1 MSKHLA
7 LLATALFTAGA
18 VVAVSLPTRAAA
30 QTTGAGRG
38 LTDGAQLA
46 AIYDTI
52 LRGRSNAARTA
63 LARTCP
69 PTPAA
74 ACDALREVSIWWEIQ
89 QDLPNRQRDNELQTS
104 AAAAIASA
112 TAWTTREPNRG
123 EAWFYLAGA
132 YAPLSQWR
140 VQRGEKLIAAR
151 DAKRIKDALERALAL
166 DPSLN
171 DAWFGIGLYHYYADV
186 APTVLKLLRFLLL
199 LPGGNREQGMR
210 EMLRTRQQGQLLRGE
225 ADFQM
230 HWLYDW
236 YEERPDRAL
245 ELLRGLAASYPTNP
259 LFAARIAEV
268 QHVNFSD
275 HQGAA
280 ATWQQL
286 LERATTDNVA
296 FAALTAARAR
306 VGLARE
312 LVDLS
317 QPRQALAALDPVL
330 RSRPSAPYGI
340 TAEASLTRGDALA
353 ALGDRTGAAS
363 AYAQAIAD
371 APRDDPA
378 GIRRRAR
385 EGQSGL
391 RSRR

>member
-30 QTTGAGRG
+30 QNTGAGRG

-52 LRGRSNAARTA
+52 LRGRSDAARTA

-353 ALGDRTGAAS
+353 AIGDRTGAAS

>member
-1 MSKHLA
+1 MPKSPA
-7 LLATALFTAGA
+7 LLATVLITAGA
-18 VVAVSLPTRAAA
+18 LVAAALPTRVTA
-30 QTTGAGRG
+30 QNTGTGRG

-46 AIYDTI
+46 SIYDTI
-52 LRGRSNAARTA
+52 LRGRSDAARTA

-89 QDLPNRQRDNELQTS
+89 QDLSNRQLDGALQAS
-104 AAAAIASA
+104 ATAAIASA

-140 VQRGEKLIAAR
+140 VLRGEKLTAAR

-186 APTVLKLLRFLLL
+186 APAVLKFLRFLLL
-199 LPGGNREQGMR
+199 MPGGNREQGMQ
-210 EMLRTRQQGQLLRGE
+210 EMLRTRQQGQLLKGE

-236 YEERPDRAL
+236 YEARPDRSL

-275 HQGAA
+275 HQGTA
-280 ATWQQL
+280 ATWRQL

-296 FAALTAARAR
+296 FAALSAARAR

-312 LVDLS
+312 LVDLT
-317 QPRQALAALDPVL
+317 QPRQALEVLDPVL
-330 RSRPSAPYGI
+330 RARPSAPYGI

-353 ALGDRTGAAS
+353 LLGDRSSAAS

-371 APRDDPA
+371 APRDDPD
-378 GIRRRAR
+378 GVRKRAR
-385 EGQSGL
+385 AGQSAL

>member
-30 QTTGAGRG
+30 QNTGAGRG

-52 LRGRSNAARTA
+52 LRGRSDAARTA

-317 QPRQALAALDPVL
+317 QPRQALATLDPVL
-330 RSRPSAPYGI
+330 RARPSAPYGI

-353 ALGDRTGAAS
+353 AIGDRTGASS
-363 AYAQAIAD
+363 AYTQAIAD